1 MKKSLINKMKKAA
14 VIGLA
19 GATILTSG
27 CAELL
32 NAAWEESQ
40 LPKLGVTK
48 RTAINAASA
57 YAGYAIE
64 TNENLTYEE
73 KQRVHT
79 LKNFTDSQLN
89 DFQDKKLAE
98 RQYYQRPQESD
109 FQRAV
114 RLMRAREALELQK
127 QEAAQ
132 IGKIEKMW
140 IDHNVY
146 LGEEKGMNIHTKFRI
161 KNRKNS
167 PVGVVTYFYNVNG
180 EKLMDKDGWYNS
192 VDGQVCTLVKKLRPG
207 YEDTTYEDATMFIPN
222 SQLDITKP
230 GKHEL
235 KFQVWLWDYNAQP
248 AKNLS
253 KSEWGYINLIK

>member
-1 MKKSLINKMKKAA
+1 MKKSLINRLKQTA

-132 IGKIEKMW
+132 IGKI
-140 IDHNVY
+140 
-146 LGEEKGMNIHTKFRI
+146 
-161 KNRKNS
+161 RK
-167 PVGVVTYFYNVNG
+167 
-180 EKLMDKDGWYNS
+180 K
-192 VDGQVCTLVKKLRPG
+192 
-207 YEDTTYEDATMFIPN
+207 
-222 SQLDITKP
+222 
-230 GKHEL
+230 
-235 KFQVWLWDYNAQP
+235 
-248 AKNLS
+248 
-253 KSEWGYINLIK
+253 